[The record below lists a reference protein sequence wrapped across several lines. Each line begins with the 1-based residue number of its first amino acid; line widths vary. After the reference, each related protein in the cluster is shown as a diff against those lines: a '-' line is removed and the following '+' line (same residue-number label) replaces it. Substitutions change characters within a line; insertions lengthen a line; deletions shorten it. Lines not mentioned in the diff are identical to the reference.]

1 MEMSELD
8 PSKVHFFD
16 ESSVKRMTGN
26 RTYGHALKGKPAVEV
41 KRYASDCNYTVNLL
55 QSIFGITNYGIV
67 DGPSNGF
74 EMLEYF
80 NQTLEIVDEI
90 YGNPIL
96 AHRDAVVMDNC
107 GFHHGQFAEVELR
120 RILGERGITLIFQP
134 PYSREFNTCEF
145 SFRVMKAFM

>member
-74 EMLEYF
+74 EMLEFF
-80 NQTLEIVDEI
+80 N
-90 YGNPIL
+90 
-96 AHRDAVVMDNC
+96 
-107 GFHHGQFAEVELR
+107 
-120 RILGERGITLIFQP
+120 
-134 PYSREFNTCEF
+134 
-145 SFRVMKAFM
+145 